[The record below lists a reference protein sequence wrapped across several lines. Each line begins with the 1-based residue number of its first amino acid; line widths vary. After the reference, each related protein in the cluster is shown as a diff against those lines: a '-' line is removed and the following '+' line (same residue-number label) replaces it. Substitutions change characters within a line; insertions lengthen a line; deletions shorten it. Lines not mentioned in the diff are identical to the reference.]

1 MKHTKTVESANPSLK
16 SSEGIPDR
24 SELSKL
30 YKLPTD
36 KRKLTP
42 THQSLSDNDPR
53 VTRDVAPSRL
63 NLSFVTLWLT
73 VPIAATYLTVL
84 FVYQS
89 AEMHLKQPD
98 PLYPLIRF
106 FVSAVCVSSWI
117 IALRMLLRQFDKAG
131 IRFSN
136 YLLVYLFYLLP
147 ALDIV
152 YGSSLHTLMGV
163 LLTII
168 GWVIFNFLVTF
179 YLIWTSNLQVSATT
193 KVSVIALPVIILVTF
208 ATLF

>member
-1 MKHTKTVESANPSLK
+1 MVEPANPTLSPSESL
-16 SSEGIPDR
+16 PDR

-30 YKLPTD
+30 YRLPIE
-36 KRKLTP
+36 RREAIHL
-42 THQSLSDNDPR
+42 HQAPSNNNPGVSRD
-53 VTRDVAPSRL
+53 VTRPKI
-63 NLSFVTLWLT
+63 NLGLVTLWLT

-89 AEMHLKQPD
+89 AEVYLKQPD

-106 FVSAVCVSSWI
+106 FVSATCVLSWI
-117 IALRMLLRQFDKAG
+117 IAFRMLLRQFDKAG
-131 IRFSN
+131 VRLSN

-152 YGSSLHTLMGV
+152 YGSSLHILMGV
-163 LLTII
+163 FFTII

-179 YLIWTSNLQVSATT
+179 YLTWTSNLQVSAIT
-193 KVSVIALPVIILVTF
+193 KVGVIALPVIILVAF
-208 ATLF
+208 AIFF